1 MSGVTLSS
9 VNEDVNE
16 AQVYPGHTCEC
27 FSFRCDFLSVFSPA
41 ACNCHRHSFDCYYDP
56 EVDERRASL
65 DIHGHYRG
73 GGVCLNCQVPDTP
86 ETVLVCVTCDD

>member
-1 MSGVTLSS
+1 MKHRCILVTPASVSSSGVTSCVCL
-9 VNEDVNE
+9 
-16 AQVYPGHTCEC
+16 H
-27 FSFRCDFLSVFSPA
+27 LSVFSPA

-86 ETVLVCVTCDD
+86 ETVLVCDL

>member
-1 MSGVTLSS
+1 MT
-9 VNEDVNE
+9 EDVNE
-16 AQVYPGHTCEC
+16 GVSWSHLRVFLLQVCLH
-27 FSFRCDFLSVFSPA
+27 LSVFSPA

-86 ETVLVCVTCDD
+86 ETVLVCDLR